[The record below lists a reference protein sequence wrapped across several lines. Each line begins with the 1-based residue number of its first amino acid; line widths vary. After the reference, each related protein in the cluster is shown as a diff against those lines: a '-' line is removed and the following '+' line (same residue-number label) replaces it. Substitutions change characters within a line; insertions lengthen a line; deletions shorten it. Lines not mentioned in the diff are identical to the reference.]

1 MWKKQHAFSTCV
13 HYTHVLRPAQ
23 VHYLHAFILRPN
35 NPNNA
40 LSATAAQYAGPQ
52 TNRLTV
58 KVAVKAAKAASPQLA
73 VSCSTEHD
81 RNLRN
86 LCRGA
91 VCAHVHAPWPAGP
104 RIKMASFCVCCDEL
118 HDLPQ
123 RYAAGEKRSLDV
135 RAHL

>member
-1 MWKKQHAFSTCV
+1 MQYPEGLAYPCELYACTEA
-13 HYTHVLRPAQ
+13 RPGE
-23 VHYLHAFILRPN
+23 LHAFILRPN

-40 LSATAAQYAGPQ
+40 LSASAAQYAGPQ
-52 TNRLTV
+52 TNKLTV

-86 LCRGA
+86 LCRRSA
-91 VCAHVHAPWPAGP
+91 VCAHVHAPLAGPP
-104 RIKMASFCVCCDEL
+104 RIKMASFYVCCDEL